1 MLEKWRPNILNGERV
16 PAQCIPLTGSVGWLR
31 GRYHRGMSEYAQQ
44 RQARWVASA
53 VLLIAVIAIGVAVW
67 ALMRPQQPN
76 TPAAAAPSAQQ
87 NADAKTRVCAAFNT
101 VRSAVALQT
110 HADLSPDPVAQ
121 AVAANARLAMA
132 GGGLYLLGRLDP
144 ATPADLAD
152 AVRAFATVLQ
162 DISMN
167 ALAGVGN
174 DDPAQAARLQ
184 DGETTSTKVAD
195 LCE

>member
-1 MLEKWRPNILNGERV
+1 M
-16 PAQCIPLTGSVGWLR
+16 
-31 GRYHRGMSEYAQQ
+31 
-44 RQARWVASA
+44 
-53 VLLIAVIAIGVAVW
+53 
-67 ALMRPQQPN
+67 
-76 TPAAAAPSAQQ
+76 
-87 NADAKTRVCAAFNT
+87 
-101 VRSAVALQT
+101 
-110 HADLSPDPVAQ
+110 
-121 AVAANARLAMA
+121 AANARLAMA

-184 DGETTSTKVAD
+184 DGETTSTKVAE